1 MSLRNFDDQ
10 KSTDKLREILG
21 SRFKK
26 FTEMGITTIEQLA
39 AYTPARLQNL
49 GLVDDYDEAAKI
61 IRRALVKAEKKITY
75 DYETRKE
82 VYKLPR
88 LTTGVRAI
96 DKLLGGGLEPGRI
109 YGLVGEF
116 GSGKS
121 RFCHQLCVT
130 IQLPPINGKAIYMDA
145 ENVFR
150 EELIA
155 NIAKRFNLNPEDVS
169 NNILVINSTNY
180 FFIEEF
186 LRKEWPL
193 YIHRGYNLLIIDTL
207 VGPYRQEFAGRGQL
221 AERQQRI
228 NALLGWILN
237 HIRMYNTY
245 CVITDQIQAVPDIG
259 GGVKIVG
266 GHVVAHGVTY
276 WYWLSSRSEGIR
288 CIRAYDVIHQK
299 SGESVEFKMTDYGL
313 EDLEG

>member
-1 MSLRNFDDQ
+1 MSLRSFNQ
-10 KSTDKLREILG
+10 KSSDKLRDILG
-21 SRFKK
+21 SRFKR
-26 FTEMGITTIEQLA
+26 FVEMGITTVEQLA

-49 GLVDDYDEAAKI
+49 GLIDDYDEAAKI
-61 IRRALVKAEKKITY
+61 IRRALMEMEKRIAY
-75 DYETRKE
+75 DYEARME
-82 VYKLPR
+82 ISKLPK
-88 LTTGVRAI
+88 LTTGVKAI
-96 DKLLGGGLEPGRI
+96 DTLLGGGLEPGKI

-130 IQLPPINGKAIYMDA
+130 IQLPPIKGKAIYMDA
-145 ENVFR
+145 ENVYR

-155 NIAKRFNLNPEDVS
+155 NIAKRFGLDPEEVS
-169 NNILVINSTNY
+169 KNILVINSTNY

-193 YIHRGYNLLIIDTL
+193 YIHHGYNLLIIDTL

-237 HIRMYNTY
+237 HIRMYNIY
-245 CVITDQIQAVPDIG
+245 CVITDQIQAVPEIG
-259 GGVKIVG
+259 GGVRIVG
-266 GHVVAHGVTY
+266 GHVVAHGITY
-276 WYWLSSRSEGIR
+276 WYWISSRGGGIR

-299 SGESVEFKMTDYGL
+299 SGESAEFKMTDKGL
-313 EDLEG
+313 EDLED